1 MSEQEVW
8 VLGGTG
14 RVGRGVAA
22 HLGDRGERVAVVGR
36 DGQRLLNAKALIPDA
51 RAVVVPTPTEMAAA
65 IVEQRPAVVVNT
77 IGPFTVTADPVIEAC
92 LVTGSHY
99 VDLAND
105 VASVLRLIARHDT
118 AVAAGCTLVTGA
130 GFGVTATESALAKLC
145 EGRPA
150 PDAVRVDMVPSMAQ
164 EAGVLGEAL
173 AATLIDGLPDTE
185 GGGRYDG
192 RRYAHGRMAK
202 SRLAGD
208 PERLTLPSGEE
219 ITTATMPLGELVAAH
234 RISGAA
240 DVTAASSEVPAS
252 TLIRVALPVVAGLLA
267 IAPIRDFTRRRL
279 ARVRVRAREAPRA
292 HSWGHARAKWSDG
305 SRGDAWVRLG
315 EAQAYTNQV
324 CAEVAVRLLTGD
336 VRPGA
341 FTPVALFG
349 PALAEACG
357 GEYLLSVSAGPARR

>member
-1 MSEQEVW
+1 MSGQEVW

-14 RVGRGVAA
+14 RVGMGVAA
-22 HLGDRGERVAVVGR
+22 HLSERGEQVAVVGR
-36 DGQRLLNAKALIPDA
+36 DGQRLSAAKARVPDA
-51 RAVVVPTPTEMAAA
+51 RVVVVPTPTEMAAA
-65 IVEQRPAVVVNT
+65 IVEQHPAVVVNT

-92 LVTGSHY
+92 LVAGSHY

-105 VASVLRLIARHDT
+105 VASVLRLVVRHDT
-118 AVAAGCTLVTGA
+118 AVTAGCTLVTGA
-130 GFGVTATESALAKLC
+130 GFGVTATECALAKLC
-145 EGRPA
+145 EDRPT
-150 PDAVRVDMVPSMAQ
+150 PDIVRVDMVPSLAQ

-173 AATLIDGLPDTE
+173 AATLLNGLPDTE

-192 RRYAHGRMAK
+192 RRYVHGRMVK

-219 ITTATMPLGELVAAH
+219 ITTATMPLGELVAAR

-240 DVTAASSEVPAS
+240 DVVAASSEAPAS
-252 TLIRVALPVVAGLLA
+252 TLVRVALPVVTGLLA
-267 IAPIRDFTRRRL
+267 IPPARAFARRRL

-305 SRGDAWVRLG
+305 SHGDAWVRLG

-324 CAEVAVRLLTGD
+324 CAEIAVRLLTED
-336 VRPGA
+336 ARPGA

-349 PALAEACG
+349 PALVEACG
-357 GEYLLSVSAGPARR
+357 GEYLLSVSAGPAHR